1 MTPNPDSMREVTRIG
16 DLYAFYEPL
25 LTERQRQIIEMYH
38 FEDMSLAEIGSALSI
53 SRQAVHDQLRRVGE
67 QLEVYEAALH
77 LQEIAAKQRT
87 AWTRL
92 TDCWKVVGPRLPE
105 ADRTHMQRAIE
116 QMAAT
121 LSSLTGG
128 EADA

>member
-1 MTPNPDSMREVTRIG
+1 MTQNPDSMREVTRIG

-25 LTERQRQIIEMYH
+25 LTERQRQIVELYH
-38 FEDMSLAEIGSALSI
+38 FEDMSLAEIGSVLSI

-87 AWTRL
+87 AWAL
-92 TDCWKVVGPRLPE
+92 LIDCWQAVRARLPE
-105 ADRTHMQRAIE
+105 ADRTRMQRAIE

>member
-1 MTPNPDSMREVTRIG
+1 MREVTRIG

-25 LTERQRQIIEMYH
+25 LTERQRQIVELYH
-38 FEDMSLAEIGSALSI
+38 FEDMSLAEIGSVLSI

-87 AWTRL
+87 AWAL
-92 TDCWKVVGPRLPE
+92 LIDCWQAVRARLSE
-105 ADRTHMQRAIE
+105 ADRTRMQRAIE

>member
-1 MTPNPDSMREVTRIG
+1 MTLNPDSMREVTRIG

-25 LTERQRQIIEMYH
+25 LTERQRQIVELYH
-38 FEDMSLAEIGSALSI
+38 FEDMSLAEIGSVLSI

-77 LQEIAAKQRT
+77 LQEIAAKQGT
-87 AWTRL
+87 AWARL
-92 TDCWKVVGPRLPE
+92 IDCWQAVRADLPE
-105 ADRTHMQRAIE
+105 ADRTRMQRAIE

>member
-1 MTPNPDSMREVTRIG
+1 VTQNPDSMREVTRIG

-25 LTERQRQIIEMYH
+25 LTERQRQIVELYH
-38 FEDMSLAEIGSALSI
+38 FEDMSLAEIGSVLSI

-87 AWTRL
+87 AWARL
-92 TDCWKVVGPRLPE
+92 IDCWQAVRARLPE
-105 ADRTHMQRAIE
+105 ADRTRMQRAIE